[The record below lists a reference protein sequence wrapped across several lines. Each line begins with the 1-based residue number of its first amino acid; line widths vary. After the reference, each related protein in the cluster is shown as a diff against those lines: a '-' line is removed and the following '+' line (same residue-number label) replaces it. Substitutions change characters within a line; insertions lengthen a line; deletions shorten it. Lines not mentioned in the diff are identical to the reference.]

1 MSEEYFNTEAL
12 FNELNSVMRNGLNKI
27 LENHKLYEATHNA
40 VMNLPSVKH
49 ELGKKRQ
56 HQQQQEE
63 HDMMYWF
70 KNDHSYDKI
79 INYENNN
86 EEEDIYH
93 DMPDLI
99 SVSDNNDSTEIN
111 KLVKKAVEE
120 EIQAFDKRIQDVL
133 NSTFI
138 SLFQEIREMKDEIKR
153 QKVLDDLRPSL
164 NVVDVE
170 IEIKIEKGTE
180 EKENIVLEIVD
191 DEEVSSE
198 AAEEGSD
205 AADESEAAEESDEEA
220 AEESEAADE
229 SDEEAAEDQVAI
241 EDEAAEESEAADES
255 DEEAAEDQVANED
268 ESDEE
273 AAEDQVAIEDE
284 EEESE
289 AANEDEEEESE
300 ATEVETEAEKS
311 DNDDDEYELEEVD
324 IDGVTYCMCNE
335 NGKIY
340 ELTTDGDV
348 GNRVGVFV
356 DGEAIFLKK

>member
-229 SDEEAAEDQVAI
+229 SDEEAAEDQVA
-241 EDEAAEESEAADES
+241 
-255 DEEAAEDQVANED
+255 NED